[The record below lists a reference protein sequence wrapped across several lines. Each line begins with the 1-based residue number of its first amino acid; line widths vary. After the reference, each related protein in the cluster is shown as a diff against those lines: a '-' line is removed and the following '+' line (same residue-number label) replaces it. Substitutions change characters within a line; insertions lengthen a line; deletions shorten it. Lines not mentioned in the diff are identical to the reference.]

1 MAGTLGEIR
10 DTMSGAK
17 RWLLPDGVKEVL
29 PPEAGRIET
38 LRRRLLDLHNSWG
51 YDLVMPPLIEFIESL
66 LTGTGND
73 LDVETFKVI
82 DQLTG
87 RTMGIRA
94 DITPQVAR
102 IDAHSLGIT
111 GVNRL
116 CYSNTVLHTASAN
129 PLASRTPLQVG
140 AELYG
145 HAGLESDLEIIS
157 LMLESIT
164 HVGVDAPLT
173 LDLGHV
179 GIYRGLLA
187 GMALSDEQ
195 EQTLFDL
202 LQTKAVADIDAF
214 VVTLDIAQQDQQMLQ
229 QLARLYGDISVLET
243 ATQAFNGASEAVLD
257 AVDYLQQLATAV
269 QQRFPKVTLYF
280 DLAELR
286 GYQYHTGVVFA
297 ALTPA
302 FGQPIAKGGRYDDIG
317 QVFGRARPATGF
329 SADLK
334 ILVELSTLEP
344 TLAEIVLVPNRD
356 GLTSEQCQLLWQTE
370 AELRSQGFR
379 VVAQLSGQ
387 ENSVAEHSRQ
397 LSWRDGAW
405 QLD

>member
-1 MAGTLGEIR
+1 MTGVN
-10 DTMSGAK
+10 

-38 LRRRLLDLHNSWG
+38 LRRRLLDLHHSWG

-102 IDAHSLGIT
+102 IDAHSLGAQ

-116 CYSNTVLHTASAN
+116 CYSNTVLHTSPSN
-129 PLASRTPLQVG
+129 PLASRSPLQVG

-145 HAGLESDLEIIS
+145 HAGLDSDLEIIS

-164 HVGVDAPLT
+164 HVGVHAPLT

-179 GIYRGLLA
+179 GIYGGLLA
-187 GMALSDEQ
+187 GMDLSDDQ
-195 EQTLFDL
+195 EQALFAL

-214 VVTLDIAQQDQQMLQ
+214 VVGLDMSEQDKQMLH
-229 QLARLYGDISVLET
+229 QLARLYGDIGVLEQ
-243 ATQAFNGASEAVLD
+243 ATQMFANASAEVLEAV
-257 AVDYLQQLATAV
+257 AYLQQLAAAV
-269 QQRFPKVTLYF
+269 QLRFPNVTLYF

-317 QVFGRARPATGF
+317 RVFGRARPATGF

-334 ILVELSTLEP
+334 ILAELSSTEASSDACVVIP
-344 TLAEIVLVPNRD
+344 GPD
-356 GLTSEQCQLLWQTE
+356 GLSTEQCQLLWQKE
-370 AELRSQGFR
+370 AQLRSQGFR
-379 VVAQLSGQ
+379 VTSQLSGQ
-387 ENSVAEHSRQ
+387 SSAIANGARL

-405 QLD
+405 HLN

>member
-1 MAGTLGEIR
+1 
-10 DTMSGAK
+10 MSGAN

-29 PPEAGRIET
+29 PPEAGRIEG
-38 LRRRLLDLHNSWG
+38 LRRKLVDLHHSWG

-102 IDAHSLGIT
+102 IDAHSLGAQ

-116 CYSNTVLHTASAN
+116 CYSNTVLHTSPAN
-129 PLASRTPLQVG
+129 PLASRSPLQIG

-145 HAGLESDLEIIS
+145 HEGLDSDLEIIS

-179 GIYRGLLA
+179 GIYKGLLGSMQLSA
-187 GMALSDEQ
+187 EQQQELFAL
-195 EQTLFDL
+195 LR
-202 LQTKAVADIDAF
+202 TKSVADIDAF
-214 VVTLDIAQQDQQMLQ
+214 VRQLDISAEHQQMLHE
-229 QLARLYGDISVLET
+229 LARLYGGISVLDRAAEVF
-243 ATQAFNGASEAVLD
+243 ADAGADVL
-257 AVDYLQQLATAV
+257 AAIAYLQELAKAV
-269 QQRFPKVTLYF
+269 ELRFPNVTLYF

-286 GYQYHTGVVFA
+286 GYEYHTGVVFA
-297 ALTPA
+297 ALTPV

-317 QVFGRARPATGF
+317 KVFGRARPATGF

-334 ILVELSTLEP
+334 ILAELSAVEASQ
-344 TLAEIVLVPNRD
+344 AETVVVPSQAD
-356 GLTSEQCQLLWQTE
+356 LTAEQCQALWQKQT
-370 AELRSQGFR
+370 ELRNQGYR
-379 VVAQLSGQ
+379 VVTALTADESANGARKLSF
-387 ENSVAEHSRQ
+387 
-397 LSWRDGAW
+397 RDAAW
-405 QLD
+405 HLD

>member
-1 MAGTLGEIR
+1 
-10 DTMSGAK
+10 MSGAN

-38 LRRRLLDLHNSWG
+38 LRRRLLDLHHSWG

-102 IDAHSLGIT
+102 IDAHSLGIK

-116 CYSNTVLHTASAN
+116 CYSNTVLHTSSAN

-145 HAGLESDLEIIS
+145 HAGLDSDLEIIS

-187 GMALSDEQ
+187 GMDLSSEQ

-202 LQTKAVADIDAF
+202 LQTKALADIDAF
-214 VVTLDIAQQDQQMLQ
+214 VASLDIPVQDQQMLH

-243 ATQAFNGASEAVLD
+243 ATQAFASASAEVLEAVR
-257 AVDYLQQLATAV
+257 YMQQLAAAV
-269 QQRFPKVTLYF
+269 QQRFPSVTLYF

-317 QVFGRARPATGF
+317 RVFGRARPATGF

-334 ILVELSTLEP
+334 ILVELSTAEP
-344 TLAEIVLVPNRD
+344 VSAACVVVPSRD
-356 GLTSEQCQLLWQTE
+356 GLSAEQCQLLWQKE
-370 AELRSQGFR
+370 ADLRSQGFR
-379 VVAQLSGQ
+379 VLAQLSGQ
-387 ENSVAEHSRQ
+387 TISVAKPTRQ

-405 QLD
+405 HLD